1 MRRKFLLL
9 FGFASAVLAACTQDK
24 MSEPSEEVTGEVFL
38 TLNTEGMA
46 PQSKAVVEVGVPKP
60 EDLTVEIFK
69 KTDLENVR
77 LYRDT
82 YSKIKENPV
91 KLNCADYRMLA
102 YYGDSL
108 AVGED
113 LAYYECMAEFSLTPQ
128 ERSVSVSA
136 TAKVSNVRVAVE
148 YGENLEHDYTE
159 YYSVVRSVTPSGR
172 RKTLEFYQDEVNKKA
187 FVPYGTLYFELY
199 AKVDGQWKYFPSKA
213 VEPLRGDD
221 ITFKVD
227 TKRLTGQQGITVT
240 IAQLDKKEISYEVSA
255 DMLPQDAPEASAGNI
270 PAETEMVE
278 GDPVKTNL
286 RMDFVVD
293 GNIKECWLN
302 VNSAYLAAMGVPE
315 RVDLASDN
323 LSTRVKNA
331 LESVG
336 LKWMNGMAGRRF
348 AYLDF
353 SGITRFMGE
362 TVCDP
367 DNLFSADF
375 SVEIIDQRNNPGQT
389 SHVGTYK
396 SKTYTFVQGVPAPT
410 LSVNGFENGAIE
422 ILEGMGVT
430 YDGLK
435 AKVVAR
441 GRIGHCYLYITSP
454 YMVAAGV
461 PSRVDLSTADET
473 TVQKLRS
480 FGISW
485 PRDIALLTEA
495 EIDFSG
501 VTDYMDGAMYSATRG
516 ESFASFRLTVE
527 NEVYLTN
534 AYKTASSEVGSF
546 KYTLPAATVSTIQD
560 HNIWAKKIY
569 DFSVNLTTGNPKHLK
584 LQYST
589 DNSVWVDI
597 NENTTLDGTVLSC
610 SKLSTESN
618 TLYNIRAIYHNNPD
632 LWIGF
637 NQVRTESEAQ
647 IPNSDFETWS
657 VQSFSYKTEVPDWT
671 TKYQDWYLPY
681 SSTTD
686 AWWAVNSKRT
696 MPSVTNGETLLE
708 KVMTYKVFPTV
719 SYSTSKVYAGSES
732 AQIMTIAIGKN
743 STGTSL
749 SGDTKIVAGELYIG
763 TADDDGNHVSD
774 GHPFSSRPSKVSF
787 KYQYNSVDNETF
799 LADVVLTMG
808 EKTISKQ
815 YNGLASSS
823 WATAVIDL
831 NDDGLYERSGTPKA
845 TRIYISFRSTGD
857 SSPSYQLKKSE
868 EVAGNSYNLHRG
880 SVLRIDDLQLIY
892 E

>member
-9 FGFASAVLAACTQDK
+9 FGFAAVVVASCTQDN
-24 MSEPSEEVTGEVFL
+24 MSEPTAEMTGEL
-38 TLNTEGMA
+38 ILSLDTEGMITL
-46 PQSKAVVEVGVPKP
+46 SKASIEVGVPEP

-82 YSKIKENPV
+82 YSKIKEKPV

-113 LAYYECMAEFSLTPQ
+113 LAYYECMADFSLTPQ
-128 ERSVSVSA
+128 ERSVNVSA

-159 YYSVVRSVTPSGR
+159 YYSVVRSVTPGGR
-172 RKTLEFYQDEVNKKA
+172 RKTLEFYQDEGNKKA

-270 PAETEMVE
+270 PTETEMVE
-278 GDPVKTNL
+278 GDPAKTNL

-435 AKVVAR
+435 AKVVAK

-534 AYKTASSEVGSF
+534 AYKTASSDVGAF
-546 KYTLPAATVSTIQD
+546 KYTLPAATVSTIQS
-560 HNIWAKKIY
+560 HNVWAKKIY

-589 DNSVWVDI
+589 DNSTWVDI

-610 SKLSTESN
+610 SKLPTEPN
-618 TLYNIRAIYHNNPD
+618 TLYNIRAIYHDNPD

-637 NQVRTESEAQ
+637 TPVTTEAAAQ
-647 IPNSDFETWS
+647 IPNSDFEGFTE
-657 VQSFSYKTEVPDWT
+657 QSFRFEKVLAISYGYSTQKWWTPSCGCWDVNSKKTMP
-671 TKYQDWYLPY
+671 
-681 SSTTD
+681 SSTT
-686 AWWAVNSKRT
+686 
-696 MPSVTNGETLLE
+696 PEYL
-708 KVMTYKVFPTV
+708 TYKVFPTV
-719 SYSTSKVYAGSES
+719 SYTVNNAWSGKGKS
-732 AQIMTIAIGKN
+732 AQIMTVAIGSG
-743 STGTSL
+743 STSSTWVGS
-749 SGDTKIVAGELYIG
+749 DRVKVAGELFIG
-763 TADDDGNHVSD
+763 KSDASGNHESE
-774 GHPFSSRPSKVSF
+774 GYPFTSRPSKISF
-787 KYQYNSVDNETF
+787 KYQYLPVANERF
-799 LADVVLTMG
+799 VCEIRLSLKDKVIAKKYLG
-808 EKTISKQ
+808 S
-815 YNGLASSS
+815 ASSS
-823 WATAVIDL
+823 WTTATVDL
-831 NDDGLYERSGTPKA
+831 TDIPEYSNSGTQKA
-845 TRIYISFRSTGD
+845 NSIYISFKSSD
-857 SSPSYQLKKSE
+857 SSDLDFSMGTSLE
-868 EVAGNSYNLHRG
+868 LAGENYKFHCG

>member
-82 YSKIKENPV
+82 YSKIKEKPV